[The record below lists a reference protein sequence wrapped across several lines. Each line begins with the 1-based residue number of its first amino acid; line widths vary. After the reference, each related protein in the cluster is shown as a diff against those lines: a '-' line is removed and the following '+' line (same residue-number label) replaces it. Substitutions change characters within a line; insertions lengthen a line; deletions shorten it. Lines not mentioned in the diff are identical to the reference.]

1 MIANLE
7 SRQARSK
14 QGLFIFD
21 FILHNNSL
29 FRVQCMLESQLKRK
43 QISERLFEQS
53 LLEAAF
59 HESNWHLCTQN
70 VSVKSFGKFSVGK
83 AFGRSHLGVSMPN
96 QFLSNSCEKRRI
108 KTYKGCFQ
116 PDYVSK
122 YPKISFVSHC
132 FDFDRRKTRSFSR
145 SILLRSTAW
154 GCLGTPLCRRR

>member
-59 HESNWHLCTQN
+59 HESN
-70 VSVKSFGKFSVGK
+70 
-83 AFGRSHLGVSMPN
+83 
-96 QFLSNSCEKRRI
+96 
-108 KTYKGCFQ
+108 
-116 PDYVSK
+116 
-122 YPKISFVSHC
+122 
-132 FDFDRRKTRSFSR
+132 
-145 SILLRSTAW
+145 
-154 GCLGTPLCRRR
+154 